1 MVPWRRGLDHG
12 QGGPWGA
19 ARRLVEAKDSHDLS
33 GFEWTDSDGILMD
46 FHVHVHVWTEIYLD
60 FMPRL
65 CLTGLPSTKHD
76 VMWQDFGRTISS
88 RVWWIQQSA
97 LFERITL
104 WLFGGHC
111 SLVEPSKVCVT
122 CVSPALAPDAFA
134 GFFGVPRLGSQ
145 GAKEDEGKRM
155 VFAFIFLC
163 VFGVW
168 SLISEQSMNSLL

>member
-33 GFEWTDSDGILMD
+33 GVEWTDSDGILMD

-76 VMWQDFGRTISS
+76 VTWQDFGRTISS

-122 CVSPALAPDAFA
+122 CVLPWRQTTLLASSVCLDLDHRVQKKMK
-134 GFFGVPRLGSQ
+134 GNVWYLLSFFFVYLES
-145 GAKEDEGKRM
+145 GA
-155 VFAFIFLC
+155 
-163 VFGVW
+163 
-168 SLISEQSMNSLL
+168 